1 MNGQPNLW
9 NLFMNPM
16 MLQNQPMNF
25 GGNAN
30 WQGAYTGIMNP
41 NQIQNNSFNMN
52 QGNKLNII
60 FKPTSGAK
68 PINILFDYGKTVEE
82 LILTFFRRVDREN
95 LFTEG
100 GVAFL
105 HNAMEINFHNKT
117 KIEDFFPKYT
127 SPTILVMDVNNL
139 IGALN

>member
-1 MNGQPNLW
+1 MNGQANLW

-16 MLQNQPMNF
+16 MFQNHPMNF

-30 WQGAYTGIMNP
+30 WQGSYTGIMNP

-52 QGNKLNII
+52 QGNKMSFI

-68 PINILFDYGKTVEE
+68 PVSILMDYGRTVED
-82 LILTFFRRVDREN
+82 LIHTFFMRMDREN
-95 LFTEG
+95 LFRDG

-105 HNAMEINFHNKT
+105 HNATEINYHNKT
-117 KIEDFFPKYT
+117 KIEEFFTKFT
-127 SPTILVMDVNNL
+127 TPTILVLDVNNL
-139 IGALN
+139 IGA

>member
-1 MNGQPNLW
+1 MNSQPNLW

-16 MLQNQPMNF
+16 MFQNQPMNL

-127 SPTILVMDVNNL
+127 NPTILVKL
-139 IGALN
+139 

>member
-1 MNGQPNLW
+1 MNSQPNLW

-16 MLQNQPMNF
+16 MFQNQPMNF

-117 KIEDFFPKYT
+117 KIEDFFPKYS

>member
-1 MNGQPNLW
+1 MELSQL
-9 NLFMNPM
+9 
-16 MLQNQPMNF
+16 
-25 GGNAN
+25 
-30 WQGAYTGIMNP
+30 
-41 NQIQNNSFNMN
+41 
-52 QGNKLNII
+52 
-60 FKPTSGAK
+60 
-68 PINILFDYGKTVEE
+68 INILFDYGKTVEE

-127 SPTILVMDVNNL
+127 NPTILVMDVNNL

>member
-1 MNGQPNLW
+1 MNSQQNLW

-16 MLQNQPMNF
+16 MFQNQPMNF

-127 SPTILVMDVNNL
+127 NPTILVMDVNNL

>member
-1 MNGQPNLW
+1 MNSQPNLW

-16 MLQNQPMNF
+16 MFQNQPMNF

-127 SPTILVMDVNNL
+127 NPTILVMDVNNL